1 MLFFSQGGHNI
12 LIPNPRPLDNLEKAF
27 QKFDVN
33 WITGVDTLFAGLLQQ
48 DWFIQNPP
56 RLKLAISGG
65 TALRQST
72 AQAWKNKI
80 STIVEG
86 YGMTESSCFVSV
98 NPPLDHSP
106 IGSVGLPLPASE
118 LKIVDEHGQVLAL
131 GQAGE
136 LWVKGPHIIEQYLNR
151 PEENETSFKDGWF
164 KTGDIATM
172 DEHGFL
178 RIVDRKKDLIIVSGF
193 NVYPNEVEE
202 AIAYHPDVIEVAV
215 IGCPDEVTG
224 ESVKAFVVT
233 RNKNLSQQ
241 EVITFSRK
249 TLTNYKVPKHIEFR
263 EQLPKSPVGKI
274 LRAQLRNEIA

>member
-1 MLFFSQGGHNI
+1 M
-12 LIPNPRPLDNLEKAF
+12 
-27 QKFDVN
+27 
-33 WITGVDTLFAGLLQQ
+33 
-48 DWFIQNPP
+48 
-56 RLKLAISGG
+56 
-65 TALRQST
+65 
-72 AQAWKNKI
+72 
-80 STIVEG
+80 
-86 YGMTESSCFVSV
+86 SV